1 MRSKIKSLIM
11 LRLKKKKLD
20 LLVTWRSSIVGDLMS
35 FVCIL
40 HRDAATG
47 SAMQPFY
54 EQGVAFWPKIQRCG
68 YL

>member
-1 MRSKIKSLIM
+1 M
-11 LRLKKKKLD
+11 
-20 LLVTWRSSIVGDLMS
+20 GDLMS

-47 SAMQPFY
+47 SDMQPFY
-54 EQGVAFWPKIQRCG
+54 EQGVAFWPKIQPCG